1 MQNQIKQN
9 KLKLISL
16 NFGES
21 RKFEMFKSGEI
32 YQNDLKVIEKKWSN
46 ITRKYFSE
54 QLGLGNQFLSSDD
67 LSYL

>member
-32 YQNDLKVIEKKWSN
+32 YQNDLKVIEEN
-46 ITRKYFSE
+46 
-54 QLGLGNQFLSSDD
+54 GLILQENTFLNNWVTEINF
-67 LSYL
+67 YQVVIFHI